1 MRWGLLSLVALRSAH
16 GFELGDN
23 MGNQWDTGRDIPS
36 PPPRP
41 HGGTGLL
48 SFPPDPPGPPRTSA
62 HLRPLRSRHT
72 WGPSPP
78 TSGQGRAPLPGGRR
92 PGPPPPRETLL
103 RGCRYRGRI
112 GVAGGAEVAP
122 KGFAFPIRSCPSP
135 PRSLP
140 PLCAPYHRRGPAVA
154 TRRSTRW
161 APGDARG
168 AQNAAADG
176 SGDPP
181 GARIRPS
188 GTLPIV
194 SRSPRA
200 LLAPSIPD
208 NTVGGPEG
216 SALPRPRQTAN
227 RPNSEAERDRN
238 PTAPGEGSAAYRCL
252 HPPSG
257 LGSPAAPA
265 LRSRSPRALLS
276 SR

>member
-1 MRWGLLSLVALRSAH
+1 MSVRGCWASPPFQPH
-16 GFELGDN
+16 
-23 MGNQWDTGRDIPS
+23 IS
-36 PPPRP
+36 PPPLLLPGPTQNPAPRRP
-41 HGGTGLL
+41 SAPSNLQHGGTGLL

-103 RGCRYRGRI
+103 RGCRYRGSI

-135 PRSLP
+135 PRSPSALRSLSP
-140 PLCAPYHRRGPAVA
+140 

-168 AQNAAADG
+168 AQNAAAGG

-181 GARIRPS
+181 GARVRPS

-216 SALPRPRQTAN
+216 SALPRPRPTAN
-227 RPNSEAERDRN
+227 RPNSEAERDGN
-238 PTAPGEGSAAYRCL
+238 PTAPGEGGSAAYRCL